1 MEKYSKPEEQTFS
14 ESSSATKM
22 SKKQSEINAE
32 FTKEEKT
39 SPENNA
45 KDKHEET
52 RLEECDSEKRMDESG
67 KEADGKSLGKQTKG
81 RGTTCLQTCVAEL
94 VIPVTQCK

>member
-1 MEKYSKPEEQTFS
+1 MEKYSKPEDQTFS

-45 KDKHEET
+45 KDKET
-52 RLEECDSEKRMDESG
+52 RLEECDNQKRMDESG

-81 RGTTCLQTCVAEL
+81 RGTTGLQTGVGEL
-94 VIPVTQCK
+94 VIPVTPCK